1 MGTAAIPEQAVCR
14 RCGARISPN
23 DSYSGYCF
31 SCLLGPAL
39 DSDDRSQ
46 IEQDGHFAHYEIQ
59 PHPDGSFVELGRGA
73 MGVTYRAIDTT
84 LRFPVALKVID
95 PRVAGLEVSRE
106 RFLREARVAA
116 RLRHPH
122 VASVLYYGVGPHG
135 QCFYTMEFV
144 EGETLAARVQRS
156 GPLPVS
162 DALEVIAQ
170 VASALEAAE
179 QIGLVH
185 RDLKPANLMLVKGKG
200 INVKVIDFGLAKVV
214 GGDEMTES
222 ITRDGFLGT
231 PAFASPEQFCGAE
244 VDRRSDYFSLGSTLC
259 YLLTGVA
266 PFKADGVNQ
275 LGEQIAKGTVPID
288 RLKAAAVPRPVRGL
302 VVSLL
307 SADPAKRPQTGQAL
321 VEAIANCQ
329 RAIGAAENAEAG
341 RKKSVR
347 LVVGIGL
354 LLVGTV
360 AIYIFRSQPTDIPAK
375 SIAVLP
381 FDNFS
386 PTVDDSYF
394 ADGVQDEV
402 LTNLAKVADLQVI
415 SRGSVQTYRSP
426 ANRPSPREIGS
437 ALHVHYLVSGSVRRA
452 GDQLRVTT
460 QLVDAAS
467 GRELWAERY
476 EGNVA
481 NVFAIQTQIA
491 QEISQA
497 LRAQLSSKE
506 KESIE
511 EAPTHDVV
519 AYELYL
525 QANEL
530 FENYDE
536 SIQQWDPLYSAVR
549 LLDEATTRD
558 PDFVL
563 AWCLL
568 AEAHDDLYWYN
579 ADHSDSRRAAAQTA
593 IDQAMQLRPDLGEVH
608 LAQAIHLM
616 ATRSDYSVVRRELE
630 IARRTLPNSSK
641 LLGLLAKVE
650 EGQGRWRDALEN
662 LEKAIV
668 LDPKSR
674 ELVTQRNDLYQFHR
688 RYEDLQRLLSESA
701 AAGVSAGSI
710 DFTRAAVDWQEKGD
724 TSAFHTLLDPP
735 VGPFRGIGRA
745 TLLKIQCA
753 LVDRNFEAAK
763 KILED
768 DPKQEF
774 EAGDKRFFYRD
785 YVFGWIER
793 CAGDEAAALEAY
805 TKARASQEAYVEK
818 WPDDPNPLMVL
829 AITDAGIG
837 RKDDAIR
844 EARAAVAKRP
854 IDQNAVEGPGLA
866 VDLAQVYLW
875 VGERELALQQLETL
889 EQVPR
894 ALSYGYLGKVPTWDA
909 LRSEPRFQRVLSSL
923 GPIPIENRSA
933 GEK

>member
-1 MGTAAIPEQAVCR
+1 MGTAAIPEQVCR
-14 RCGARISPN
+14 RCGARVSPN

-59 PHPDGSFVELGRGA
+59 THPDGSLVELGRGA
-73 MGVTYRAIDTT
+73 MGVTYRATDTT

-95 PRVAGLEVSRE
+95 PRVAGLEVNRE

-162 DALEVIAQ
+162 EALEVIAQ

-179 QIGLVH
+179 QPGLVH

-200 INVKVIDFGLAKVV
+200 INVKVIDFGLAKVA
-214 GGDEMTES
+214 GGDETTES
-222 ITRDGFLGT
+222 ITQGGFLGT

-244 VDRRSDYFSLGSTLC
+244 VDRRSDYFSLGSTLF
-259 YLLTGVA
+259 YLLTGAA
-266 PFKADGVNQ
+266 PFKADGLNQ
-275 LGEQIAKGTVPID
+275 LEKQIARGIVPID
-288 RLKAAAVPRPVRGL
+288 RLKAAAVPRLVREL

-329 RAIGAAENAEAG
+329 RAIGAPKTPETSRN
-341 RKKSVR
+341 KLVR
-347 LVVGIGL
+347 LVAWIGVL
-354 LLVGTV
+354 LIGAV
-360 AIYIFRSQPTDIPAK
+360 AIYIFRSQPADASAK

-386 PTVDDSYF
+386 PTADDSYF

-415 SRGSVQTYRSP
+415 SRGSVQAYRSP
-426 ANRPSPREIGS
+426 TNRPSPSEIGS

-452 GDQLRVTT
+452 GDQLRVTA
-460 QLVDAAS
+460 QLVDAAT

-476 EGNVA
+476 EGNLA
-481 NVFAIQTQIA
+481 NVFTIQSQIA

-511 EAPTHDVV
+511 EAPTHDLV
-519 AYELYL
+519 AYQLYL

-530 FENYDE
+530 LENYSE
-536 SIQQWDPLYSAVR
+536 EIQQWDPLYTAVR
-549 LLDEATTRD
+549 LLEEATTRD
-558 PDFVL
+558 PNFVL
-563 AWCLL
+563 AWCRL
-568 AEAHDDLYWYN
+568 AEAHDNLYWYN
-579 ADHSDSRRAAAQTA
+579 ADHSESRRAAAQTA
-593 IDQAMQLRPDLGEVH
+593 IDQAMRLRPDSGEVH
-608 LAQAIHLM
+608 LAVAIHLM
-616 ATRSDYSVVRRELE
+616 ATRSDFSAVRRELE
-630 IARRTLPNSSK
+630 IARQTLPNSAQ
-641 LLGLLAKVE
+641 LFGLLAKIDE
-650 EGQGRWRDALEN
+650 RQGQWKVALQH
-662 LEKAIV
+662 LEKAIT
-668 LDPKSR
+668 LDPKSH
-674 ELVTQRNDLYQFHR
+674 ELITERNNIYQYHR
-688 RYEDLQRLLSESA
+688 QYDELQRLLKESA
-701 AAGVSAGSI
+701 AAGISAGSI
-710 DFTRAAVDWQEKGD
+710 DFTRAAIAWQQKGD
-724 TSAFHTLLDPP
+724 TAPLHTLLDPP
-735 VGPFRGIGRA
+735 VGPFRAIGRA

-753 LVDRNFEAAK
+753 LADRDFDAAK
-763 KILED
+763 KHLEA
-768 DPKQEF
+768 DPRQEF
-774 EAGDKRFFYRD
+774 EGGEKKFFCRD
-785 YVFGWIER
+785 YLLGWIER
-793 CAGDEAAALEAY
+793 CAGNESAARDAY
-805 TKARASQEAYVEK
+805 TRARPYQQAYVDR

-829 AITDAGIG
+829 AMTDAGIG

-844 EARAAVAKRP
+844 EGQEAAARRP
-854 IDQNAVEGPGLA
+854 IDQNAVEGPVLA
-866 VDLAQVYLW
+866 EDLAEVYLW
-875 VGERELALQQLETL
+875 AGEREQALKQLEAL

-894 ALSYGYLGKVPTWDA
+894 ALTYGFLAKIPTWDA
-909 LRSEPRFQRVLSSL
+909 VRSEPRFQKVLSSL
-923 GPIPIENRSA
+923 GPIPVENRGGA
-933 GEK
+933 VK